1 VSGYPTVAEGERTE
15 GHTEKVRRAEVE
27 AVKPWFDPGYHVLEL
42 GGGNGYQAGII
53 ASWGCDV
60 VSIDIPD
67 SPHAEAYYPV
77 QSYDGVSIPY
87 ADESFDVVFSCAVL
101 PSIKDL
107 PPVLRET
114 HRVLKPGGLA
124 IHIAPSRTWRL
135 WTSLSHP
142 IWLFKLLLWR
152 PRRSTSHATKASSAA
167 GNSNKPSL
175 FLRVK
180 QALFPGPPTAHS
192 NVLSELYYWS
202 KGHWLTVLE
211 ESGFEAKWIG
221 DNGLFYTGK
230 ALMPGLSLRTRRVL
244 ARFLGPTQYVFVMRK
259 SKAIVRAVIRGAQ
272 NI

>member
-1 VSGYPTVAEGERTE
+1 MSEYPTKVAEGERIE
-15 GHTEKVRRAEVE
+15 GHTEKMRRAEVE
-27 AVKPWFDPGYHVLEL
+27 AVKPWFDPGDHVLEL

-60 VSIDIPD
+60 VSIDVPD
-67 SPHAEAYYPV
+67 SPHAETYYPV
-77 QSYDGVSIPY
+77 QSYDGVNIPY
-87 ADESFDVVFSCAVL
+87 ADESFDLVFSCAVL
-101 PSIKDL
+101 PFIKDL

-124 IHIAPSRTWRL
+124 IHIAPRRTWRL

-142 IWLFKLLLWR
+142 IWLLKLVLWR
-152 PRRSTSHATKASSAA
+152 LRRSTSHATKASSAA

-175 FLRVK
+175 FFRVK
-180 QALFPGPPTAHS
+180 QALFPGPLAEHS
-192 NVLSELYYWS
+192 NTLSELYYWS

-230 ALMPGLSLRTRRVL
+230 ALMPGLSLRARCVL

-259 SKAIVRAVIRGAQ
+259 SKA
-272 NI
+272 

>member
-152 PRRSTSHATKASSAA
+152 PQRSTSHATKASSAA

-221 DNGLFYTGK
+221 DNGLLYTGK
-230 ALMPGLSLRTRRVL
+230 ALMPGLSLRARRVL
-244 ARFLGPTQYVFVMRK
+244 ARFLGPTQYIFVMRK
-259 SKAIVRAVIRGAQ
+259 SRA
-272 NI
+272 